1 MQEGNNSNQGEIVR
15 RRESSGVGWE
25 WSGGE
30 WSVEER
36 KKAERGGG
44 GWGCGSY
51 ANERDLRELSRSK
64 RSKVILHNDG

>member
-1 MQEGNNSNQGEIVR
+1 M
-15 RRESSGVGWE
+15 RERIQIKEKSSGDMRARGVGWE
-25 WSGGE
+25 WSGAE

-36 KKAERGGG
+36 KKAERGG